1 MRMPTLITL
10 YWTKEVHVIR
20 MNGIRFFKDEAKHRP
35 CKTMDVKIILLFLH
49 VS

>member
-1 MRMPTLITL
+1 MRMLTLIAL
-10 YWTKEVHVIR
+10 YWTKEVHAIR
-20 MNGIRFFKDEAKHRP
+20 MNEIKFFKDEAKHRL